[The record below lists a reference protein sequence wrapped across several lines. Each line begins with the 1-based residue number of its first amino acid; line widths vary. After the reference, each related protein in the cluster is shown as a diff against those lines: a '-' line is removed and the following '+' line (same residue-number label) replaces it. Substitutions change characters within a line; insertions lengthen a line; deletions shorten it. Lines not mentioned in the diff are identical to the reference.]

1 MHDQPLWA
9 EIDLQAI
16 AHNCAYVRSL
26 IPSTTRIMAVVK
38 ANAYGHGSVPVAQTA
53 LKNGADSLAVAR
65 LDEAIELRQAGI
77 QAPLLVFGPLPVSCL
92 TTLLDYDLTTT
103 MASQSMAET
112 FSQKASQVGVRL
124 PAHLKIDTGMGRLGI
139 NAVPQPGQPQ
149 DFQPQA
155 KKMVEQIC
163 RLPGL
168 DFQGVYTHLAQADA
182 DDTSHAQGQILCF
195 TSLLQALAQEGLEFP
210 VRHMANS
217 AAVLRHPGA
226 HLDLVRP
233 GLMLYGLSPRPEDQ
247 AITQPLQP
255 AMTLKARVAQVKQ
268 VAPGFKI
275 SYGSTFTTENKTT
288 IATIPVGYA
297 DGFFRILS
305 NAGHMLIHG
314 ERALIAGQICMD
326 QTMLDVGH
334 ILDVRPGDEVVI
346 YGRQGKG
353 HISVDETARRCSTI
367 NYEIVS
373 SLMARVH
380 RIYPS
385 TRW

>member
-16 AHNCAYVRSL
+16 AYNCTYIRSL
-26 IPSTTRIMAVVK
+26 IPPTTRFMAVVK
-38 ANAYGHGSVPVAQTA
+38 ANAYGHGSVAVAQTA

-65 LDEAIELRQAGI
+65 LDEALELRRAGI

-92 TTLLDYDLTTT
+92 TTLLDFDLIPT
-103 MASQSMAET
+103 MTSQFMAET
-112 FSQKASQVGVRL
+112 FSQKVSRMGVRL

-139 NAVPQPGQPQ
+139 NAVPHNDQGQ
-149 DFQPQA
+149 DFHPEA
-155 KKMVEQIC
+155 KESVEQIC

-168 DFQGVYTHLAQADA
+168 DFQGIYTHLAQADA

-195 TSLLQALAQEGLEFP
+195 TSLLQALAQGGLEFP

-217 AAVLRHPGA
+217 AAVLRLPDA

-247 AITQPLQP
+247 AITQALQP
-255 AMTLKARVAQVKQ
+255 AMTLKARVAHVKQ

-275 SYGSTFTTENKTT
+275 SYGSTFTTKNETT

-314 ERALIAGQICMD
+314 QRALIAGRICMD

-334 ILDVRPGDEVVI
+334 IPDVRPGDEVVI

-353 HISVDETARRCSTI
+353 HISIDETARRCSTI
-367 NYEIVS
+367 NYEIVA
-373 SLMARVH
+373 SLMARVP
-380 RIYPS
+380 RTYPATS
-385 TRW
+385 S

>member
-16 AHNCAYVRSL
+16 AYNCTYVRSL
-26 IPSTTRIMAVVK
+26 IPPGTRFMAVVK
-38 ANAYGHGSVPVAQTA
+38 ANGYGHGSVAVAQTA
-53 LKNGADSLAVAR
+53 LQNGADSLAVAR
-65 LDEAIELRQAGI
+65 LDEALELRRAGI

-92 TTLLDYDLTTT
+92 TTLLDFDLIPT
-103 MASQSMAET
+103 MASHSMAET
-112 FSQKASQVGVRL
+112 FSQKASQMGVRI

-139 NAVPQPGQPQ
+139 NAVPQIDQGQ
-149 DFQPQA
+149 DFHPQA
-155 KKMVEQIC
+155 PNIIEQIC

-168 DFQGVYTHLAQADA
+168 DFQGAYTHLAQADA
-182 DDTSHAQGQILCF
+182 DDTSHAQSQILCF
-195 TSLLQALAQEGLEFP
+195 TSLLQALAQVGLEFP

-217 AAVLRHPGA
+217 AAVLRLPEA
-226 HLDLVRP
+226 HFDLVRP

-247 AITQPLQP
+247 AITRPLQP
-255 AMTLKARVAQVKQ
+255 AMTLKARVSQVKQ

-275 SYGSTFTTENKTT
+275 SYGSTFIAENNTT

-314 ERALIAGQICMD
+314 ERALIAGRICMD

-334 ILDVRPGDEVVI
+334 IPDVRPGDEVVI
-346 YGRQGKG
+346 YGRQGNG

-373 SLMARVH
+373 SLMARIP
-380 RIYPS
+380 RIYPATCS
-385 TRW
+385 